1 MKCSGW
7 EKNNLIMF
15 HWHLY
20 SYSDGHSP
28 QNNTEMF
35 SIFIWERVHLS
46 NYVVTHWIVLRSS
59 TWNLRFKFPTLPK
72 ERSNSPLIE
81 HREWSPAGGGPPPP
95 PQDWCWTFGIPWLV
109 HIKHACLCSSRAR
122 WPVVPNFCS
131 RATRNLSF
139 FIGII
144 YAGHTGFHK
153 FIALGSHQFFL
164 EHSLALYIRVIMI
177 IIK

>member
-1 MKCSGW
+1 MRKSASIKLCCHTLDCV
-7 EKNNLIMF
+7 KKFNLKLAVQIP
-15 HWHLY
+15 HPTQ
-20 SYSDGHSP
+20 GK
-28 QNNTEMF
+28 
-35 SIFIWERVHLS
+35 V
-46 NYVVTHWIVLRSS
+46 
-59 TWNLRFKFPTLPK
+59 KFPTHWAQVMV
-72 ERSNSPLIE
+72 NC
-81 HREWSPAGGGPPPP
+81 WGVPPPCP
-95 PQDWCWTFGIPWLV
+95 PAPQDWCWTFGIPWLV

-153 FIALGSHQFFL
+153 FRALGSHQFFW
-164 EHSLALYIRVIMI
+164 EHSLALYIGVIMI

>member
-7 EKNNLIMF
+7 DKNNLIMF

-28 QNNTEMF
+28 QNNTEIF

-59 TWNLRFKFPTLPK
+59 PPY
-72 ERSNSPLIE
+72 P
-81 HREWSPAGGGPPPP
+81 REGQIPHSLSTGNGQLLGCTPPPP
-95 PQDWCWTFGIPWLV
+95 LQDWCWTFGIPWLV

-153 FIALGSHQFFL
+153 FRALGSHQFFL
-164 EHSLALYIRVIMI
+164 EHSLALYIGVIMI